1 MDISLQKS
9 GDLLTISL
17 QGRLDASW
25 SATVQKALDD
35 AVRAGEHRI
44 ALDLAKVDYISS
56 AGLGVILYLYKQLH
70 GISGHFAITAAS
82 PFVLSALKMAGLG
95 TLLTANSAPTEA
107 PPPDHGV
114 AESSAR
120 ATYEV
125 FSLTSETFDLQ
136 TVGDPAALLQGSAVS
151 SAHQFHQDTFAI
163 GVGALGTCAEDCAPR
178 FGEFLSVAGMAAF
191 QPADGSTRPD
201 FMVSQADFVPEG
213 HLLYGLAG
221 EGAFGLLAR
230 FTTKPEFPTVGLSEL
245 AETALRLAKT
255 SSVALVAITETAG
268 LVGTS
273 LRQSPAP
280 AATSDR
286 FRFPE
291 IRDWLAFSSERS
303 HRDSTSLIV
312 GVASHDSN
320 SEYAPLLRPLIAQSG
335 LFGHFHAAAFP
346 YRPLQK
352 GRIDLHPSVAAL
364 FEAQTVNAI
373 VHLLSDP
380 REFNGAGESE
390 FLRGAL
396 WIAPLAETQ
405 SLLATP

>member
-1 MDISLQKS
+1 MEIIQHKT
-9 GDLLTISL
+9 GDVLTISL

-44 ALDLAKVDYISS
+44 SLDLSKVDYISS
-56 AGLGVILYLYKQLH
+56 AGLGVILYLYKQLRE
-70 GISGHFAITAAS
+70 INGHFAISEAS

-95 TLLTANSAPTEA
+95 SLLGVSAPA
-107 PPPDHGV
+107 PSAPKSESGA

-120 ATYEV
+120 ATYEI
-125 FSLTSETFDLQ
+125 FTLFADSFALR
-136 TVGDPAALLQGSAVS
+136 TVGDPTALAKGSSTSEAI
-151 SAHQFHQDTFAI
+151 QFHQDTLAL

-178 FGEFLSVAGMAAF
+178 FGEFLAIAGMAAF

-221 EGAFGLLAR
+221 QGDFGTLAR
-230 FTTKPEFPTVGLSEL
+230 FETKKEFPTVGLTEL
-245 AETALRLAKT
+245 AETALRLARADT
-255 SSVALVAITETAG
+255 VALVAITETAG

-280 AATSDR
+280 ATTADR
-286 FRFPE
+286 FRFPG
-291 IRDWLAFSSERS
+291 IRDWLAYSSERS
-303 HRDSTSLIV
+303 HRDSTSLVV
-312 GVASHDSN
+312 GVASRKPS
-320 SEYAPLLRPLIAQSG
+320 SSFAPLLRPLGTAG
-335 LFGHFHAAAFP
+335 LLGHFHAAAFP

-364 FEAQTVNAI
+364 FEAQSVNAI
-373 VHLLSDP
+373 LHLLSDS
-380 REFNGAGESE
+380 REFSGAGESE

-396 WIAPLAETQ
+396 WIASIDEPPT
-405 SLLATP
+405 SSATP

>member
-44 ALDLAKVDYISS
+44 SLDLAKVDYISS
-56 AGLGVILYLYKQLH
+56 AGLGVILYLYKQLRE
-70 GISGHFAITAAS
+70 INGHFAISEAS

-95 TLLTANSAPTEA
+95 SLLGVTPPAQAAPKSESGT
-107 PPPDHGV
+107 

-120 ATYEV
+120 ANYEV
-125 FSLTSETFDLQ
+125 FTLFADSFSLRS
-136 TVGDPAALLQGSAVS
+136 VGDPAALVKGS
-151 SAHQFHQDTFAI
+151 SASEAIQFQQDTLAL
-163 GVGALGTCAEDCAPR
+163 GVGALGTCPADCAPR
-178 FGEFLSVAGMAAF
+178 FGEFLSIAGMAAF

-221 EGAFGLLAR
+221 QGGFGTLAR
-230 FTTKPEFPTVGLSEL
+230 FEAKKEFPTVGLTEL
-245 AETALRLAKT
+245 AETALRLAKADT
-255 SSVALVAITETAG
+255 VAIVAITETSG

-280 AATSDR
+280 ATTADR
-286 FRFPE
+286 FRFPD

-312 GVASHDSN
+312 GVASRLPS
-320 SEYAPLLRPLIAQSG
+320 SAFAPLLRPLGTPG
-335 LFGHFHAAAFP
+335 LLGHFHAAAFP

-396 WIAPLAETQ
+396 WIASVDEPQPTT
-405 SLLATP
+405 ATP